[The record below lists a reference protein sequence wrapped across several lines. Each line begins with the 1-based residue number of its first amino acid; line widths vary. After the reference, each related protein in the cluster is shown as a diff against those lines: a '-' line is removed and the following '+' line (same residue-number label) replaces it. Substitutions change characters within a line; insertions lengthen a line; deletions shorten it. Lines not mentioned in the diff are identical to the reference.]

1 MDNRTSNRVCQLLIR
16 HYFDVTAKYLLAIYR
31 NSPIGS
37 DGNWEH
43 EIITDIHDAFMS
55 MQKKGQADIVGEELV
70 IITSYGERGDIGVV
84 KTFAKFFAWNHIRI
98 IQRDLTQQR
107 TYFEYRQRLGLSQFE
122 QPSLALES
130 EFWKF
135 ICCKLDDK
143 QMIYVTHVLEDVQP
157 QKMSGILGDT
167 PGARRSFGSRTRQ
180 TLRQLHEQ
188 FVAQQE
194 FTLRGSKQ

>member
-16 HYFDVTAKYLLAIYR
+16 HYFADTAKYLLAIYR

-43 EIITDIHDAFMS
+43 EIITDIHDAFMK
-55 MQKKGQADIVGEELV
+55 MEEKGQAVIVGKELV
-70 IITSYGERGDIGVV
+70 IITSDGERGAIGVV

-98 IQRDLTQQR
+98 IQHDLTQQR

-122 QPSLALES
+122 QPSLGLES

-135 ICCKLDDK
+135 ICGKLDYK
-143 QMIYVTHVLEDVQP
+143 QMIYVTHVMEDVQP
-157 QKMSGILGDT
+157 QKMSAILGDT
-167 PGARRSFGSRTRQ
+167 PDARRSFGSRTRQ
-180 TLRQLHEQ
+180 TLRELHEQ